1 MAATD
6 QIWVIEGVQEM
17 ADAGFKDDATPEA
30 HRIVLFSNDA
40 AITNASAYADLTII
54 AANGCEAITL
64 TKATWTAATA
74 ADPSVLVYNSGTGAH
89 WDVTGAQATYGWAI
103 VGVTSTKIYCA
114 QNWALKTFGN
124 GEDIDIQPLQLK
136 FVMPLP

>member
-17 ADAGFKDDATPEA
+17 ADAAFKDDATPEA

-40 AITNASAYADLTII
+40 VVTNAMAYADITII
-54 AANGCEAITL
+54 DANGCEAITL
-64 TKATWTAATA
+64 TKASWTAATA
-74 ADPSVLVYNSGTGAH
+74 ADPSVLVFNAGTGVH
-89 WDVTGAQATYGWAI
+89 WDVSGAQAVYGWAI
-103 VGVTSTKIYCA
+103 VGVATLYCA
-114 QNWALKTFGN
+114 QNWALKNFIN
-124 GEDIDIQPLQLK
+124 GEDIDIVPLSLK